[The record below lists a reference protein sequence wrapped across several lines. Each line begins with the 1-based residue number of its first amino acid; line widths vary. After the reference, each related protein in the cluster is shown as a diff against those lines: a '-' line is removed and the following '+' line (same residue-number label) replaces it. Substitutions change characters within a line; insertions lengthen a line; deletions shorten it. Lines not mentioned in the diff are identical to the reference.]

1 MVQAGGYRLDLGDPD
16 KDNRVFEGPIKITGS
31 DGKSCTVDDNVSIVM
46 LPLSL
51 LNGKLLYV
59 TTYSGSE
66 IRVQVVDVATCA
78 VKWTSPEFEGV
89 PTFTATAVHFPSRTL
104 AIGKSGLPGR

>member
-1 MVQAGGYRLDLGDPD
+1 MDLGDPD
-16 KDNRVFEGPIKITGS
+16 KDNRVFEGPIKITGG
-31 DGKSCTVDDNVSIVM
+31 GKSCTVSDDVSIVM
-46 LPLSL
+46 LPLAL

-66 IRVQVVDVATCA
+66 VRVQVVDVATCA

-89 PTFTATAVHFPSRTL
+89 PTFTATAIHFPKRTL
-104 AIGKSGLPGR
+104 AIGASGLPAK